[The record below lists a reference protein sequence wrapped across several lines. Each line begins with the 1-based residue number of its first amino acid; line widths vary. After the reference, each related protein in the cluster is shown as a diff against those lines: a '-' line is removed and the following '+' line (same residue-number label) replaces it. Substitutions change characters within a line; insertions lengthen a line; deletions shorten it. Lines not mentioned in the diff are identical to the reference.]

1 MDSEW
6 AHPTDEAAP
15 GFAGA
20 TLVPACSQPDES
32 FLFLAGDTAQ
42 SISRQRWED
51 LAPGM
56 GLADVITAHT
66 TFDQL
71 ANEGE
76 GEGKEEEDDDCTIS
90 EAVFKKYCGRIHNKA
105 RPGETR
111 VGGVE
116 TNFGA
121 GCSAD
126 EMLAKH
132 LSAGEKVLIAGG
144 VPSYLVQD
152 MTKTPRTS
160 GTLILTTHALY
171 WRQHFATTR
180 KHGEVKCHKFGV
192 AGAWCV
198 EPCRAGPFGLGVTDT
213 CLKLHL
219 TGTGTQTLLRFNFP
233 MNTEIRDTWVAG
245 LKEVLAAHAF
255 CVDQLA
261 QPLGVVPPAVS
272 SSLQVSVFT
281 PYFSFTSRGP
291 SSPRMCASPC
301 YLSLSLSRARAHTHI
316 TAHTHTQR
324 TQTGRY
330 GEAACSPE
338 ALQPQPHQPLR
349 SALHLSGHR
358 ALRLLL
364 AIQCRRYLLCR
375 PFPQASASTCFTALA
390 ARQGIYRRGHATR
403 SPQNGRWWG

>member
-291 SSPRMCASPC
+291 SSPRLCASPC
-301 YLSLSLSRARAHTHI
+301 YLSLSRARARTHTHI

>member
-375 PFPQASASTCFTALA
+375 PFPQASASTCSTALA

>member
-291 SSPRMCASPC
+291 SSPRLCASPC
-301 YLSLSLSRARAHTHI
+301 YLSLARARAHTH
-316 TAHTHTQR
+316 THNRTHAHPTHTN
-324 TQTGRY
+324 
-330 GEAACSPE
+330 
-338 ALQPQPHQPLR
+338 
-349 SALHLSGHR
+349 R
-358 ALRLLL
+358 AL
-364 AIQCRRYLLCR
+364 
-375 PFPQASASTCFTALA
+375 
-390 ARQGIYRRGHATR
+390 
-403 SPQNGRWWG
+403 W

>member
-51 LAPGM
+51 LAPEM
-56 GLADVITAHT
+56 GLASVITAHT

-76 GEGKEEEDDDCTIS
+76 GQGQDEEDDDCTIS
-90 EAVFKKYCGRIHNKA
+90 EAVFKKYCERILNKA
-105 RPGETR
+105 RPGDTR

-219 TGTGTQTLLRFNFP
+219 TGTGPETLLRFNFP

-261 QPLGVVPPAVS
+261 QPIGVVPPAVS
-272 SSLQVSVFT
+272 SSLQVSVST
-281 PYFSFTSRGP
+281 PYFSFTSLGGCPARGCA
-291 SSPRMCASPC
+291 PRHTV
-301 YLSLSLSRARAHTHI
+301 SLARVQAHTHI
-316 TAHTHTQR
+316 SARAHTQR

-338 ALQPQPHQPLR
+338 AQQPQPHQPLR
-349 SALHLSGHR
+349 AAFHLSGHR

-364 AIQCRRYLLCR
+364 AIQCRRNPLCR
-375 PFPQASASTCFTALA
+375 PSPPAPATTCSTAPA
-390 ARQGIYRRGHATR
+390 ARQGIYRRGHATLG
-403 SPQNGRWWG
+403 PQNGRWWG

>member
-15 GFAGA
+15 GFAGS

-51 LAPGM
+51 MAPGM

-132 LSAGEKVLIAGG
+132 PPFRARNMDGLYKRVLKG
-144 VPSYLVQD
+144 QF
-152 MTKTPRTS
+152 PRIPQKYSNELNHVIKKLLNVTAQNRPNCEQ
-160 GTLILTTHALY
+160 ILT
-171 WRQHFATTR
+171 
-180 KHGEVKCHKFGV
+180 
-192 AGAWCV
+192 
-198 EPCRAGPFGLGVTDT
+198 
-213 CLKLHL
+213 
-219 TGTGTQTLLRFNFP
+219 
-233 MNTEIRDTWVAG
+233 
-245 LKEVLAAHAF
+245 
-255 CVDQLA
+255 
-261 QPLGVVPPAVS
+261 S
-272 SSLQVSVFT
+272 
-281 PYFSFTSRGP
+281 
-291 SSPRMCASPC
+291 
-301 YLSLSLSRARAHTHI
+301 
-316 TAHTHTQR
+316 
-324 TQTGRY
+324 
-330 GEAACSPE
+330 
-338 ALQPQPHQPLR
+338 
-349 SALHLSGHR
+349 
-358 ALRLLL
+358 
-364 AIQCRRYLLCR
+364 
-375 PFPQASASTCFTALA
+375 
-390 ARQGIYRRGHATR
+390 
-403 SPQNGRWWG
+403 